1 MRWALRVVGLLVSL
15 LGLLWIGQGLGYVGG
30 SFMTGQ
36 SEWVRNGAIALLV
49 GLVALYA
56 GVRRAR

>member
-1 MRWALRVVGLLVSL
+1 MRWVLRVVGVILSL
-15 LGLLWIGQGLGYVGG
+15 MGLLWIGQGLGYVGG

-36 SEWVRNGAIALLV
+36 AEWVRNGAIALLV

-56 GVRRAR
+56 GFRARS